1 MNFNIPKFWAGM
13 SLNTLALLSLSA
25 CQSMAPDYAVP
36 TDTSAAQFKEQN
48 LTPEQGWKTAQPAD
62 QFPRGQWWEVFGDT
76 TLNDLETRALNAN
89 QGLKE
94 AMARVQEARAYH
106 QGVEARRLP
115 SIDTG
120 FGPSRERSSRSSTND
135 AQPATTY
142 WRAQLNAGYEADL
155 FGRVSDAIKAA
166 GAESEQSAAL
176 YQSVL
181 LALQADVAVNYYQLR
196 SLDAQIKVYEDT
208 LKLRRSALAYARSR
222 AENGQDSQLD
232 LMRAQ
237 TELSTT
243 LADSLALARAR
254 AASEHS
260 LAVLLGQA
268 PVTFNFSANPI
279 QPLKLQIP
287 VGVPSAL
294 LERRPDIAAA
304 ERAMAAANARIG
316 IAKAAFFPSL
326 TITGTA
332 GFEGNTLGELFQ
344 GSSTAFLLGPLTGTM
359 LHLPIFDGG
368 KRKADLTNAQAAYE
382 EQVAHYR
389 QTVLNALREV
399 EDNLASV
406 RLLQQQTQAQILATD
421 SSRGASRITQA
432 QYQEGARDY
441 LSVLEADRSTL
452 QAERSLAS
460 LYGEQSMATVRLI
473 RALGGGWEHPAIRPI
488 TR

>member
-1 MNFNIPKFWAGM
+1 
-13 SLNTLALLSLSA
+13 
-25 CQSMAPDYAVP
+25 
-36 TDTSAAQFKEQN
+36 
-48 LTPEQGWKTAQPAD
+48 
-62 QFPRGQWWEVFGDT
+62 
-76 TLNDLETRALNAN
+76 
-89 QGLKE
+89 
-94 AMARVQEARAYH
+94 
-106 QGVEARRLP
+106 
-115 SIDTG
+115 
-120 FGPSRERSSRSSTND
+120 
-135 AQPATTY
+135 
-142 WRAQLNAGYEADL
+142 
-155 FGRVSDAIKAA
+155 
-166 GAESEQSAAL
+166 
-176 YQSVL
+176 
-181 LALQADVAVNYYQLR
+181 
-196 SLDAQIKVYEDT
+196 
-208 LKLRRSALAYARSR
+208 
-222 AENGQDSQLD
+222 
-232 LMRAQ
+232 
-237 TELSTT
+237 
-243 LADSLALARAR
+243 
-254 AASEHS
+254 
-260 LAVLLGQA
+260 
-268 PVTFNFSANPI
+268 VTFNFSANPI